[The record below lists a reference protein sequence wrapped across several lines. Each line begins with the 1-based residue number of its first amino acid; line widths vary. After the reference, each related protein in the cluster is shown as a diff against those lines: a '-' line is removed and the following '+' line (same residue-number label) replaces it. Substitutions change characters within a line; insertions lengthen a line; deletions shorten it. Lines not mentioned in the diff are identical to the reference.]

1 MNRYF
6 PHLSVCAHAC
16 IFKLNKKDQESVES
30 GADGGILSVAT
41 RRGKMPERMKCLQD
55 TTKNGFRV
63 FS

>member
-30 GADGGILSVAT
+30 RADGGILSVAT
-41 RRGKMPERMKCLQD
+41 RGGKNAREDEMPPGEHKCLQN
-55 TTKNGFRV
+55 T
-63 FS
+63 